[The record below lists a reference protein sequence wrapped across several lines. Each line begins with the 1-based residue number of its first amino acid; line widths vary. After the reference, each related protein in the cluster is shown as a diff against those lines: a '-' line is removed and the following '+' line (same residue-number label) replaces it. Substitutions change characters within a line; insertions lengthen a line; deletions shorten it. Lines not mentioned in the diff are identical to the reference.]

1 MDVKFLKELEGV
13 NLTEETLDVMMDE
26 MILSKGVFLSLQRDH
41 FMKLLPKLKV
51 GQHAVLLKYWEDER
65 YSKAEQSKDLLS
77 NYSCNSSEERFSRSS
92 SSSGSV
98 RSRSPNCSHSTSPD
112 EHTTP
117 NHGGKNLLSS
127 KKDIKELA

>member
-65 YSKAEQSKDLLS
+65 YSKAEQSKVGCLILS
-77 NYSCNSSEERFSRSS
+77 CSIIIKLIIY
-92 SSSGSV
+92 GS
-98 RSRSPNCSHSTSPD
+98 
-112 EHTTP
+112 
-117 NHGGKNLLSS
+117 
-127 KKDIKELA
+127 